1 MKWWFLC
8 FLYVKTKDM
17 SSIASGPCGSFLLI
31 LLFNLFQHF
40 RMDSKWVG
48 RKEEKTDIIKKGL
61 IYDKLCLHGLE
72 FGLLICMSYIFNDL
86 NFIAFKCQIFL
97 AKKESWRK
105 TQIHPGVSFHSRKNP
120 TCNLYIYSIWF
131 ELLFY
136 IKDGSTN

>member
-61 IYDKLCLHGLE
+61 IYDKLCLQGLE
-72 FGLLICMSYIFNDL
+72 FGLLIYMSYIFNDL

-97 AKKESWRK
+97 AKKKVEGKLRYIQVCLSV
-105 TQIHPGVSFHSRKNP
+105 PGRIPHV
-120 TCNLYIYSIWF
+120 IYTFI
-131 ELLFY
+131 LFGLSY
-136 IKDGSTN
+136 FFT